1 MSPQEHRRLRE
12 ELGALALG
20 HLAEAE
26 AAALRAHVDGC
37 AECRAELAELA
48 PVADLLGRVDP
59 ARVAAPPHPPA
70 DLGARI
76 RAAVAA
82 ERAAGEPPATTR
94 GHAAPAATPAATT
107 AATPAATPAVTPA
120 ATSAVGDD
128 PDDADRVARPVVR
141 RLGGSA
147 HPAAARGGWARR
159 PALVAAAA
167 ALVALGGGVVVGRAT
182 APEPEVPREVVALQE
197 VRDTPVEVAEAVL
210 VPHTW
215 GVEMRMVAAGFAEG
229 RTFRAAFRDARTGR
243 LRPAGAFLGTG
254 AATMVCNLQA
264 AVLRE
269 DVSEVVVTDA
279 GGEVVL
285 TAAL

>member
-20 HLAEAE
+20 HLGPAE

-37 AECRAELAELA
+37 AACRAELADLA
-48 PVADLLGRVDP
+48 PVADLLDRVDP
-59 ARVAAPPHPPA
+59 TRVVAPPHPPA

-82 ERAAGEPPATTR
+82 ERLGAPAS
-94 GHAAPAATPAATT
+94 APAATAAG
-107 AATPAATPAVTPA
+107 A
-120 ATSAVGDD
+120 
-128 PDDADRVARPVVR
+128 ADRADPAGGTGGGPTGDVARPGVR
-141 RLGGSA
+141 RRW
-147 HPAAARGGWARR
+147 AATGAASARGGWARR
-159 PALVAAAA
+159 PVLAAAA
-167 ALVALGGGVVVGRAT
+167 VALVALGGGVVVGRAT
-182 APEPEVPREVVALQE
+182 APEPQVPREVVALQE

-254 AATMVCNLQA
+254 AATLVCHLQA